1 MNNVSY
7 TSSEVKQRWE
17 NKAYKKFLIRFRE
30 DTDKEMIDYIEANKE
45 RFGTTEIF
53 RAAMEALI
61 KNGEFETQRNRRELN
76 GSCLFC
82 YNRLIA

>member
-30 DTDKEMIDYIEANKE
+30 DTDKEIIDYIEANKE

-53 RAAMEALI
+53 RAAMEMLI
-61 KNGEFETQRNRRELN
+61 ENG
-76 GSCLFC
+76 G
-82 YNRLIA
+82 I

>member
-7 TSSEVKQRWE
+7 TSSEVKQRWKQR
-17 NKAYKKFLIRFRE
+17 NYKRYEINFRLDNDQE
-30 DTDKEMIDYIEANKE
+30 IIDYIEANKE

-61 KNGEFETQRNRRELN
+61 KNG
-76 GSCLFC
+76 G
-82 YNRLIA
+82 I

>member
-17 NKAYKKFLIRFRE
+17 NKAYKKFLVRFRE
-30 DTDKEMIDYIEANKE
+30 DADKEIIDYIEANKE

-53 RAAMEALI
+53 RAAMEELI
-61 KNGEFETQRNRRELN
+61 KNG
-76 GSCLFC
+76 G
-82 YNRLIA
+82 I

>member
-17 NKAYKKFLIRFRE
+17 NKAYKKFLVRFRE
-30 DTDKEMIDYIEANKE
+30 DTDKEIIDYIEANKE

-53 RAAMEALI
+53 RAAMEM
-61 KNGEFETQRNRRELN
+61 
-76 GSCLFC
+76 
-82 YNRLIA
+82 LIANGGI

>member
-7 TSSEVKQRWE
+7 TSTEVKTAWKQR
-17 NKAYKKFLIRFRE
+17 NYKRYEINFRL
-30 DTDKEMIDYIEANKE
+30 DTDKEIIAYLEANKE

-61 KNGEFETQRNRRELN
+61 KNG
-76 GSCLFC
+76 G
-82 YNRLIA
+82 I

>member
-7 TSSEVKQRWE
+7 TSTEVKQRWE
-17 NKAYKKFLIRFRE
+17 NKAYKKFLVRFRE
-30 DTDKEMIDYIEANKE
+30 DTDKEIIAYIEAHKE

-61 KNGEFETQRNRRELN
+61 KNG
-76 GSCLFC
+76 G
-82 YNRLIA
+82 I

>member
-17 NKAYKKFLIRFRE
+17 NKAYKKFLVRFRE
-30 DTDKEMIDYIEANKE
+30 DTDKEIIDYIEANKE

-61 KNGEFETQRNRRELN
+61 KNG
-76 GSCLFC
+76 G
-82 YNRLIA
+82 I

>member
-17 NKAYKKFLIRFRE
+17 NKAYKKFLVRFRE
-30 DTDKEMIDYIEANKE
+30 DTDKEIIDYIEANKE

-53 RAAMEALI
+53 RAAMELLI
-61 KNGEFETQRNRRELN
+61 NNG
-76 GSCLFC
+76 G
-82 YNRLIA
+82 I

>member
-17 NKAYKKFLIRFRE
+17 NKAYKKFLVRFRE
-30 DTDKEMIDYIEANKE
+30 DADKEIIDYIEANKE

-53 RAAMEALI
+53 RAAMEM
-61 KNGEFETQRNRRELN
+61 
-76 GSCLFC
+76 
-82 YNRLIA
+82 LIANGGI

>member
-17 NKAYKKFLIRFRE
+17 NKAYKKFLVRFRE
-30 DTDKEMIDYIEANKE
+30 DTDKEIIDYIEANKE

-53 RAAMEALI
+53 RAAMEMLI
-61 KNGEFETQRNRRELN
+61 KNG
-76 GSCLFC
+76 G
-82 YNRLIA
+82 I

>member
-7 TSSEVKQRWE
+7 TSTEVKQRWE
-17 NKAYKKFLIRFRE
+17 NKAYKKFLVRFRE
-30 DTDKEMIDYIEANKE
+30 DTDQEIIDYIEANKE

-61 KNGEFETQRNRRELN
+61 KNG
-76 GSCLFC
+76 G
-82 YNRLIA
+82 I

>member
-17 NKAYKKFLIRFRE
+17 NKAYKKFLVRFRE
-30 DTDKEMIDYIEANKE
+30 DTDKEIIAYIEANKE

-53 RAAMEALI
+53 RAAMEMLI
-61 KNGEFETQRNRRELN
+61 KNG
-76 GSCLFC
+76 G
-82 YNRLIA
+82 I